1 MRPSL
6 ATLLERFTRRPW
18 LLAAGGLL
26 VTLAVVFAG
35 SPDAA
40 AHGRDEVVSTA
51 GSIPAADCASRAED
65 LKQNILRN
73 FPWLALFG
81 LVVGMLGG
89 FFGVG
94 GGFLMVPMLNVIFG
108 IPYNICVG
116 SDLGQM
122 AGMSASATVRHMRFG
137 NIDFKLGF
145 LMIVGTASGVE
156 VGAQILQVLKHAG
169 TVSLMGREINVMDV
183 VMSVVYAVLLILLG
197 QAMIREA
204 LRTMR
209 REAGQVEL
217 KTSEAA
223 AGGAVLRLRSLR
235 IPPMVSLPASGIES
249 ISLWVILGIGFA
261 TGFLSGMLGVG
272 GGFIRMP
279 ALVYILGCP
288 TVVAVGTDLFEIV
301 FSAGYGVF
309 THALKGNVDLVLVV
323 ALLVGTTLG
332 AQIGASY
339 TRKAGGPRVRLG
351 FGILAFVGV
360 ISVVVKLVLKV
371 TGSGG

>member
-1 MRPSL
+1 MRRL
-6 ATLLERFTRRPW
+6 W
-18 LLAAGGLL
+18 LLVAGGIL
-26 VTLAVVFAG
+26 VAPTLVGV
-35 SPDAA
+35 PEAA
-40 AHGRDEVVSTA
+40 AHGAGVELSTA
-51 GSIPAADCASRAED
+51 AAVPATDCAARATD
-65 LKQNILRN
+65 LQDTILRN

-81 LVVGMLGG
+81 LIVGMLGG

-108 IPYNICVG
+108 IPYNIAVG

-137 NIDFKLGF
+137 NIDFKLGI

-169 TVSLMGREINVMDV
+169 TMTLMGHEVNVMDL
-183 VMSVVYAVLLILLG
+183 VMSMVYGALLIFLG

-209 REAGQVEL
+209 REAGQVDL
-217 KTSEAA
+217 KAGEAPSA
-223 AGGAVLRLRSLR
+223 TAILRLRSLKM
-235 IPPMVSLPASGIES
+235 PPMVSLPASGIES

-279 ALVYILGCP
+279 ALVYIIGCP

-301 FSAGYGVF
+301 FSATFGVF
-309 THALKGNVDLVLVV
+309 THSLKGNVDLVLVT
-323 ALLVGTTLG
+323 ALLVGTTVG

-339 TRKAGGPRVRLG
+339 TRKAGGPRVRFG

-360 ISVVVKLVLKV
+360 IFVVVKMAIKV
-371 TGSGG
+371 AGAGG